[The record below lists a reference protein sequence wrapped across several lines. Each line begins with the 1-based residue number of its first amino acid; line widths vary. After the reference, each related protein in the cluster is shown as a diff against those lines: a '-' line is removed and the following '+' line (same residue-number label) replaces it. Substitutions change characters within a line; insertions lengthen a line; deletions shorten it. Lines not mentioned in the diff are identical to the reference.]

1 MLAVSFI
8 LGREVKVIDDSEI
21 GSNLMLGNPHLV
33 LIVPGVIRAPDLET
47 DRVFAA
53 RFGYENSLHRVRNLG
68 AGDDHDLFRDPFI
81 DQNPVALAHGHT
93 IIFSRSSTA
102 HGLKL
107 PPPISSGNA
116 FAKANA
122 ATR

>member
-1 MLAVSFI
+1 MF
-8 LGREVKVIDDSEI
+8 
-21 GSNLMLGNPHLV
+21 GNPHLV
-33 LIVPGVIRAPDLET
+33 LVVPGVIRPPDLET

-53 RFGYENSLHRVRNLG
+53 RLSHENAFRRVRNFG

-93 IIFSRSSTA
+93 IIFSRPSTV

-107 PPPISSGNA
+107 PPAISSGNA
-116 FAKANA
+116 FAKPNA
-122 ATR
+122 APSPVVEQ